1 VLTEQTPIGKQS
13 LPKNRLLRILGVTF
27 GVAVAIGGTIGIG
40 ILRMP
45 GVIAAQLQN
54 TGLIITVWVIGGLYA
69 FAGANTYAELGTMLP
84 LDGGPYVFARKAY
97 GEFGGFL
104 VGWSDWLLRTSSM
117 TYLAVALSEYAS
129 VLFSFPSGAITAVA
143 IAVLIFFTAF
153 HWLGLRVASWAQNM
167 LSFFKVLAFGVII
180 GSCFFFAHRS
190 HSPAAPSPLL
200 HSNPMLLFAAIA
212 LAFQNILG
220 TYSGWHA
227 PVYFSEENKDPA
239 TSIPRSLFTGVGL
252 ITAIYVLFN
261 LAMLY
266 ALPLSKLSGSKL
278 AAATAAQE
286 IFGGA
291 TSQIVMAV
299 ALISLVGII
308 NASFLF
314 TPRVMYA
321 LSRDH
326 LFSSR
331 GATLNAA
338 GTPTVALLVTAS
350 VAIALTAGSFEKLF
364 ALTAF
369 LSVLVDAATFATL
382 FILRRREP
390 ALARPFR
397 ARGYPLV
404 PAIVLVGAILL
415 LAAFIISSTQNSFY
429 AVTGL
434 AVSYPVYLM
443 VKALVKKQASNTR
456 SDE

>member
-1 VLTEQTPIGKQS
+1 
-13 LPKNRLLRILGVTF
+13 
-27 GVAVAIGGTIGIG
+27 
-40 ILRMP
+40 
-45 GVIAAQLQN
+45 
-54 TGLIITVWVIGGLYA
+54 
-69 FAGANTYAELGTMLP
+69 
-84 LDGGPYVFARKAY
+84 
-97 GEFGGFL
+97 
-104 VGWSDWLLRTSSM
+104 
-117 TYLAVALSEYAS
+117 
-129 VLFSFPSGAITAVA
+129 
-143 IAVLIFFTAF
+143 
-153 HWLGLRVASWAQNM
+153 
-167 LSFFKVLAFGVII
+167 
-180 GSCFFFAHRS
+180 
-190 HSPAAPSPLL
+190 
-200 HSNPMLLFAAIA
+200 
-212 LAFQNILG
+212 
-220 TYSGWHA
+220 
-227 PVYFSEENKDPA
+227 
-239 TSIPRSLFTGVGL
+239 L

-291 TSQIVMAV
+291 TSQIVTAV

-443 VKALVKKQASNTR
+443 VR
-456 SDE
+456 P